1 MSSAIVVGAGPNGL
15 VAAAVLAKAG
25 VGVTVL
31 EAAPTIGGGTRSS
44 ELTLPGLLHDDCSAS
59 HPMGASSPAFRELGL
74 ERHGLEWAWP
84 EIDLAHPLDGGGAVA
99 MRRSI
104 EETASGLGPAG
115 AAWKRLFGPA
125 SRRFGALGEDIL
137 RPVQHLPRHPLALA
151 GFGLRALSPA
161 TLLARALPSAEARAL
176 FGGVAA
182 HSFSPLSAPLSS
194 AVGTVLV
201 AAGHSCGWP
210 VARGGSQAIAAALAA
225 VIREHGGTIETGRP
239 VRSLVELP
247 PADAVLLDLAP
258 GAVADMAGERLPP
271 RVARAYRRYRHGPAA
286 FKLDLAVEGGV
297 PWADELCGRAG
308 TVHVAGSFEELVTA
322 EREVNRG
329 RMPERPFVLLC
340 QQYLADPARSR
351 GDLHPVWAYAHVPRG
366 YDGDASEAM
375 LDQIE
380 RFAPGLRERIAAR
393 HVRSPAELESHNPNY
408 VGGDIVT
415 GANTGLQALVRPRLA
430 RDPYATGVPGVYICS
445 AATPPGGGV
454 SGMNGFNAAQSAL
467 RHIGETPAN
476 RRISGSS
483 IGFLGSRTG

>member
-1 MSSAIVVGAGPNGL
+1 MSEAIVVGAGPNGL
-15 VAAAVLAKAG
+15 VAAAMLALRG
-25 VGVTVL
+25 VGVTVI

-44 ELTLPGLLHDDCSAS
+44 ELTVPGLLHDECSAS
-59 HPMGASSPAFRELGL
+59 HPMGVASPAFRELEL

-84 EIDLAHPLDGGGAVA
+84 EIDLAHPLDGGRAVA

-104 EETASGLGPAG
+104 EATARDLGAAG
-115 AAWKRLFGPA
+115 ATWKRLFGPS
-125 SRRFGALGEDIL
+125 SRRFEALGEDIL

-151 GFGLRALSPA
+151 GFGPRALSPA

-176 FGGVAA
+176 FGGSAA

-194 AVGTVLV
+194 AVGTVLI
-201 AAGHSCGWP
+201 AAGHSHGWP
-210 VARGGSQAIAAALAA
+210 VARGGSQAIAAALAG
-225 VIREHGGTIETGRP
+225 VIGEHGGTIETGRP
-239 VRSLVELP
+239 VRSLAELP
-247 PADAVLLDLAP
+247 RADAVLLDLAP
-258 GAVADMAGERLPP
+258 GAVADLAGERLPA

-297 PWADELCGRAG
+297 PWADDLCGRAG
-308 TVHVAGSFEELVTA
+308 TVHVAGSFEELVQA

-340 QQYLADPARSR
+340 QQYLADPSRSR
-351 GDLHPVWAYAHVPRG
+351 GDLHPVWAYAHVPHG
-366 YDGDASEAM
+366 YDGDATDAV

-380 RFAPGLRERIAAR
+380 RFAPGLRERIVAR

-430 RDPYATGVPGVYICS
+430 RDPYATGIPGVYICS

-454 SGMNGFNAAQSAL
+454 SGMNGYNAAKSVL
-467 RHIGETPAN
+467 R
-476 RRISGSS
+476 S
-483 IGFLGSRTG
+483 LGRH